1 MGASERRRQQQ
12 RGLSLLGLIFML
24 AILGFM
30 GILAMK
36 IVPTYI
42 EYRAI
47 STAIVTA
54 RAAGTSLREIQNSFD
69 KSAGVSYIDSITGRD
84 LIVSRENGELEVSF
98 AYQKKI
104 PLAGPA
110 SLVLD
115 YSGTTARAARP
126 EKP

>member
-1 MGASERRRQQQ
+1 MRASKRQLTRQ
-12 RGLSLLGLIFML
+12 GGVSLAGLIFVL

-54 RAAGTSLREIQNSFD
+54 KAAGSTLREIRNSFD
-69 KSAGVSYIDSITGRD
+69 KSASVNYIDAIAGRD
-84 LIVSRENGELEVSF
+84 LIVSKDSGELEVSF
-98 AYQKKI
+98 AYEKKI

-115 YSGTTARAARP
+115 YTGSTARAA
-126 EKP
+126 K